1 MLMVET
7 VWSRSGTGGRLHLSL
22 LTKSSQRLEIHLGTR
37 DAEFHRCTAE
47 VISAS
52 VGGVCQ
58 EFHGFMSRDYYY
70 LIH

>member
-1 MLMVET
+1 MVET
-7 VWSRSGTGGRLHLSL
+7 VWSRSGTGSLHPFLP
-22 LTKSSQRLEIHLGTR
+22 TISSQRLEIHLGTR

-47 VISAS
+47 VIPASA
-52 VGGVCQ
+52 GGVCQ